1 MRDTHLGAVVGA
13 LAGEEAP
20 LREAGVAL
28 GALEAADVEVLV
40 LHAQHL
46 AAALLLA
53 RLAEGL
59 PCNTMRHE
67 G

>member
-1 MRDTHLGAVVGA
+1 MERRVVYLGAVVGSLASEETA
-13 LAGEEAP
+13 L
-20 LREAGVAL
+20 RQAGVAL

-40 LHAQHL
+40 LDAENL

-59 PCNTMRHE
+59 A
-67 G
+67 